1 MHCVRAEHGVVW
13 DKLSKETL
21 NLDGK
26 CAARSQG
33 QQFMSAYKPHILVVD
48 DSPLLRRQVLAELKE
63 LDATTEE
70 AEHGLDAI
78 AKIAR
83 RKPDLI
89 TLDIEMPKMDGYGVC
104 RVLSA
109 NAATLGIAVI
119 MISSKPDEAER
130 LRAMEAGA
138 IEYFV
143 KPFDPGTLKQLAHTL
158 LMRVRSNRTKRVFSA
173 VGEAG
178 LQKQMNASLLRNGY
192 VHRSFTEVDELLKAL
207 KQETCNLL
215 LLDFQLPD
223 RGAYRILD
231 ALKRLPPGTCPKVIA
246 LAATAA
252 RRDLINAFYSGASD
266 FVRVPFYSEELV
278 ARVERQLDVQTE
290 EEELRDLAT
299 VDALTRVA
307 NRGELVRRSAV
318 EVGRAVRDKT
328 PLGVLIADV
337 DHFKRINDSLGHAFG
352 DQVLRAV
359 AAELKTRIRDTDFI
373 GRYGG
378 EEFVILLPG
387 APPDSVAVIAER
399 LRAAIEAL
407 SFEGPAGAFGV
418 TISVGGR
425 TWPHELLA
433 AQPDF
438 GALLEDADHALYQA
452 KTRGR
457 NLSCTD
463 LPASITPEQDAMS
476 A

>member
-1 MHCVRAEHGVVW
+1 M
-13 DKLSKETL
+13 T
-21 NLDGK
+21 
-26 CAARSQG
+26 
-33 QQFMSAYKPHILVVD
+33 AYRPHILVVD
-48 DSPLLRRQVLAELKE
+48 DSPLLRRQVLAELKDF
-63 LDATTEE
+63 DATFEE

-83 RKPDLI
+83 KKPDLI

-138 IEYFV
+138 VEYFV
-143 KPFDPGTLKQLAHTL
+143 KPFEGGTLKQLAHTL
-158 LMRVRSNRTKRVFSA
+158 LARVTSNRTKRVYSA
-173 VGEAG
+173 VAEPN
-178 LQKQMNASLLRNGY
+178 LLKQMNASLLRNGY
-192 VHRSFTEVDELLKAL
+192 VHRTFSEVDELLSSL

-231 ALKRLPPGTCPKVIA
+231 ALKRLAPGTSPKVIA

-278 ARVERQLDVQTE
+278 ARVERQLDVQSE
-290 EEELRDLAT
+290 EDALRDLAT

-318 EVGRAVRDKT
+318 EVGRAMRDKT

-337 DHFKRINDSLGHAFG
+337 DHFKRINDTLGHAFG
-352 DQVLRAV
+352 DQVLRGV

-378 EEFVILLPG
+378 EEFVVLLPG
-387 APPDSVAVIAER
+387 APPESVAVIAER
-399 LRAAIEAL
+399 LRSAIEEL
-407 SFEGPAGAFGV
+407 RFQSPTGELQV

-425 TWPHELLA
+425 TWSHDLLST
-433 AQPDF
+433 QLDF
-438 GALLEDADHALYQA
+438 GLLLEDADHALYQA
-452 KTRGR
+452 KIGGR
-457 NLSCTD
+457 NRSCTD
-463 LPASITPEQDAMS
+463 LPVSITPEADALS

>member
-1 MHCVRAEHGVVW
+1 VPIEGV
-13 DKLSKETL
+13 
-21 NLDGK
+21 G
-26 CAARSQG
+26 
-33 QQFMSAYKPHILVVD
+33 QFMSAYKPHILVVD
-48 DSPLLRRQVLAELKE
+48 DSPLLRRQILAELSG

-109 NAATLGIAVI
+109 NASTLGIAVI

-138 IEYFV
+138 VEYFV
-143 KPFDPGTLKQLAHTL
+143 KPFEQGTLRQLAHTL
-158 LMRVRSNRTKRVFSA
+158 LTRVTSNRTKRVYSVVA
-173 VGEAG
+173 ESS

-192 VHRSFTEVDELLKAL
+192 VHRSFVDVDELLQAL
-207 KQETCNLL
+207 KVETCHLL
-215 LLDFQLPD
+215 LLDFQLPE
-223 RGAYRILD
+223 RGAYRVLD
-231 ALKRLPPGTCPKVIA
+231 ALKRFVPGTSPKVIA
-246 LAATAA
+246 LAATGA
-252 RRDLINAFYSGASD
+252 RRDLVNAFYSGASD

-307 NRGELVRRSAV
+307 NRGELARRSAV
-318 EVGRAVRDKT
+318 EVGRALRDKAS
-328 PLGVLIADV
+328 LGVLIADV
-337 DHFKRINDSLGHAFG
+337 DHFKRINDTLGHAFG
-352 DQVLRAV
+352 DQVLRGV
-359 AAELKTRIRDTDFI
+359 AAELNARIRETDFI

-378 EEFVILLPG
+378 EEFVFLLPG
-387 APPDSVAVIAER
+387 APPDSVAMVAER

-407 SFEGPAGAFGV
+407 VFDTPSGPLQV

-425 TWPHELLA
+425 TWSHEMLSS
-433 AQPDF
+433 QTTF
-438 GALLEDADHALYQA
+438 GMLLEDADHALYYA
-452 KTRGR
+452 KTSGR
-457 NLSCTD
+457 NRSCTD
-463 LPASITPEQDAMS
+463 LPATVMPEMDAMS